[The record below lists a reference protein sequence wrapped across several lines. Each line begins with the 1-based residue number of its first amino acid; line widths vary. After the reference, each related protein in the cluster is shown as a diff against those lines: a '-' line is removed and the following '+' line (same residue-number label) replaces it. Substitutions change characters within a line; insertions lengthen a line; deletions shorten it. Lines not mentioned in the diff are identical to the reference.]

1 MTSSYVTPAT
11 KMTSCVF
18 NTQKREKVM
27 VKMDT
32 WDEMRCPIC
41 DTWFYPEKNTRRWCQ
56 VCNDKEIEGE
66 GENGN

>member
-1 MTSSYVTPAT
+1 
-11 KMTSCVF
+11 
-18 NTQKREKVM
+18 M

-66 GENGN
+66 SDEV

>member
-1 MTSSYVTPAT
+1 
-11 KMTSCVF
+11 
-18 NTQKREKVM
+18 M

-32 WDEMRCPIC
+32 WDEMRCPEC
-41 DTWFYPEKNTRRWCQ
+41 DAWFYPEKNTRRWCQ